1 MPFENVQILADEL
14 REFVRDLFLCAG
26 VTDRDA
32 SEVAASL
39 VESNLRGHESHGV
52 LRVEEYLEQLTS
64 GELRTGV
71 EWKVLSETPAVL
83 VADGQRRF
91 GQVMSRRLVDH
102 LVPKARSLGIACGTL
117 KNCGH
122 VGRLAEWVELAA
134 RQGYAAFMSV
144 NDNGVL
150 RCVAPPGGIAA
161 RISTNPLA
169 IAVPTGGEPLVL
181 DLSTSAVA
189 NGKVKAR
196 LLAGKE
202 CPPGWL
208 LDADGSPTTD
218 PATRFSDHPGT
229 LLPMGGEQQGYKGFG
244 LGLLL
249 DVLVGGLSGGFCPPA
264 EPPEIGTNNV
274 VMVLWNPQ
282 LFAGTSHFLAEA
294 DKLIDYVRSTPRQP
308 NVDRITL
315 PGDRSMATRIERL
328 AHGIPLDHGTC
339 LMLQEAAV
347 KLGQAERLP
356 LIIQSKLNLTRTQ
369 IGSTR

>member
-26 VTDRDA
+26 VADRDA

-64 GELRTGV
+64 GELRTGF

-83 VADGQRRF
+83 IADGQRRF
-91 GQVMSRRLVDH
+91 GQVMSRQLVEH

-169 IAVPTGGEPLVL
+169 IGVPTGGEPLVL

-282 LFAGTSHFLAEA
+282 LFSGTQHFLAEA

-308 NVDRITL
+308 NIDRITL

-339 LMLQEAAV
+339 LMLQEAAA
-347 KLGQAERLP
+347 KLGQAKRLP
-356 LIIQSKLNLTRTQ
+356 LIIREKLNLTRTQ
-369 IGSTR
+369 IESAR